1 VQRCSTRQDINVV
14 TPAMVLPL
22 LALLLLCS
30 SALAAPVPDEP
41 YRVLVLHSF
50 RNILPANTDWYN
62 GIVRGFTSVP
72 DVRVE
77 IDIEV
82 PDLSHFGEENENA
95 YFSKLLDIYRLKYR
109 DHPPQLI
116 IPTYTPALQFLLDHG
131 EEVFPGIPIVFCGA
145 DSQFV
150 ATRPLPPHITGITS
164 RRDFTGTLTL
174 ISQVQPDT
182 QRIAVIVGSSAIDRQ
197 FEQDTRRAFQPFGGR
212 FEFIWLQGLPL
223 DELTEAVKNLPGH
236 TVILYAIQL
245 EDRAGKSYVPV
256 STLQKLSPAAKAP
269 IYGLWDT
276 LLGHGIIGGR
286 LITLENDGFLAA
298 QMGLRILRGEAP
310 AALPVVSRDANAA
323 IFDGRQL
330 KRWHIDENRLP
341 AGSQIRYRQLSLWEE
356 HSNAIIT
363 AGIIIS
369 LQGFLIVALWLN
381 RARLHRAQ
389 TALQNEYEQRRQAE
403 SDALTLR
410 SRLARFSKQSALG
423 ALATGIAHEINQSL
437 IAIQN
442 YAQAAKRR
450 VQSTADQKPKLNELL
465 EKIEQQTGRAG
476 TIIQRI
482 RNLLNTDAAELLP
495 VPLHALLNEVL
506 EAMGPEIESQGCRI
520 DYRPATALPV
530 VLADVL
536 QIQLVLVNLLHNA
549 VHSMESR
556 EDRADKVITLDI
568 RQLNDREVQVSVAD
582 RGPGVPAAIVEAIF
596 EPLYSTKPQSMG
608 MGLAI
613 CRTILAAHGGRIGY
627 TPNPAGGAVF
637 QFTLQRAAA

>member
-1 VQRCSTRQDINVV
+1 
-14 TPAMVLPL
+14 MVLPI

-30 SALAAPVPDEP
+30 AALAAPAPDQP

-50 RNILPANTDWYN
+50 RNSLPANTDWYN
-62 GIVRGFTSVP
+62 GIVRGFTSAP

-82 PDLSHFGEENENA
+82 PDLSRFGEENENE
-95 YFSKLLDIYRLKYR
+95 YFSKLLDIYRHKYR

-131 EEVFPGIPIVFCGA
+131 EEVFPDIPIAFCGA

-150 ATRPLPPHITGITS
+150 ATQPLPPHMTGITT
-164 RRDFTGTLTL
+164 RRDFTGTLAL
-174 ISQVQPDT
+174 ISQVQPNT
-182 QRIAVIVGSSAIDRQ
+182 QRIAVIVGSGTTDKQ
-197 FEQDTRRAFQPFGGR
+197 FKRDARRAFRPFEGR

-236 TVILYAIQL
+236 TVILYVVQL
-245 EDRAGKSYVPV
+245 EDRAGKPYVPV
-256 STLQKLSPAAKAP
+256 STLRKLSPAANVP

-276 LLGHGIIGGR
+276 LLGSGIIGGR
-286 LITLENDGFLAA
+286 LATLENDGFLAA
-298 QMGLRILRGEAP
+298 QMGLRILRGETP
-310 AALPVVSRDANAA
+310 AAIPVVSRDTNAA

-330 KRWHIDENRLP
+330 QRWHIDENQLP
-341 AGSQIRYRQLSLWEE
+341 ADSQIRYRQLSLWEE

-363 AGIIIS
+363 VGIIIS
-369 LQGFLIVALWLN
+369 IQGVLIVALLLN
-381 RARLHRAQ
+381 RARLRRAQ

-403 SDALTLR
+403 SDSLTLR

-437 IAIQN
+437 VAIQN

-450 VQSTADQKPKLNELL
+450 VQSTADQGPKLSELL
-465 EKIEQQTGRAG
+465 EKIERQTGRAG
-476 TIIQRI
+476 AIIQRI

-495 VPLHALLNEVL
+495 VPLHSILDEVL
-506 EAMGPEIESQGCRI
+506 EAVGPEIERRGCCI
-520 DYRPATALPV
+520 DYRPATDLPV
-530 VLADVL
+530 VLGDVL

-549 VHSMESR
+549 MHSVESL
-556 EDRADKVITLDI
+556 EDRANKVITIEI
-568 RQLNDREVQVSVAD
+568 RQINDGEVQISVAD
-582 RGPGVPAAIVEAIF
+582 RGPGIPADTVEEIF
-596 EPLYSTKPQSMG
+596 EPLYSTKPQGMG

-613 CRTILAAHGGRIGY
+613 CRTIIAAHGGRIGY
-627 TPNPAGGAVF
+627 TPNPSGGAVF
-637 QFTLQRAAA
+637 QFTLQRVAA